1 MKAQDLQFTQLIQ
14 GAKQFIIPIF
24 QRNYSWDG
32 GHCEQLWSDIIRV
45 GSNSKLESH
54 FIGSAV
60 YIPEK
65 DTSAAISRWI
75 VIDGQQRI
83 ATITLLL
90 LAFMRR
96 LRDEELDRP
105 VSADELEDYFLIN
118 RYGKEEQRYKLLL
131 TETDKDTLIA
141 LLKGKENQETGS
153 QRILENF
160 QFFTERIADS
170 DLNVVYQGIQK
181 LMIVDVRLQHGLD
194 NPQMIFE
201 SMNSTGKEL
210 TQADLIRNF
219 VLMTLSLEQQNRFY
233 NDYWRPMEVLFG
245 AESYNILFDEFMRFF
260 LVIHTRN
267 YRIKKNEVY
276 DEFKVYLQDYEIEEL
291 LVNLKKY
298 AGYYLVDL
306 PEPYVIWFANK
317 GFPNGEL
324 GKLLGITLEVKI
336 NGLES
341 LIRPLQTDPYNK
353 NKL

>member
-1 MKAQDLQFTQLIQ
+1 M
-14 GAKQFIIPIF
+14 
-24 QRNYSWDG
+24 
-32 GHCEQLWSDIIRV
+32 
-45 GSNSKLESH
+45 
-54 FIGSAV
+54 
-60 YIPEK
+60 
-65 DTSAAISRWI
+65 
-75 VIDGQQRI
+75 
-83 ATITLLL
+83 
-90 LAFMRR
+90 
-96 LRDEELDRP
+96 
-105 VSADELEDYFLIN
+105 
-118 RYGKEEQRYKLLL
+118 LL

-219 VLMTLSLEQQNRFY
+219 VLMSLSLEEQTRFY

-267 YRIKKNEVY
+267 YRIKKN
-276 DEFKVYLQDYEIEEL
+276 
-291 LVNLKKY
+291 
-298 AGYYLVDL
+298 
-306 PEPYVIWFANK
+306 
-317 GFPNGEL
+317 
-324 GKLLGITLEVKI
+324 
-336 NGLES
+336 
-341 LIRPLQTDPYNK
+341 
-353 NKL
+353 